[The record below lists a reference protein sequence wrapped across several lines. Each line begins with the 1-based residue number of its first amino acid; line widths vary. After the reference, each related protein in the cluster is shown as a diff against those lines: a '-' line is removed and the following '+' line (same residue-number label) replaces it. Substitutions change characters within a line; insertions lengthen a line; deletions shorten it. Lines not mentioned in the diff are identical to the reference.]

1 MCLNKSFFGNFSA
14 YSCVCVCCLN
24 ESEREGLD
32 ILRDVL
38 VVVVMSMLLT
48 MRVRDIAT
56 ERVEGLSSV

>member
-1 MCLNKSFFGNFSA
+1 M
-14 YSCVCVCCLN
+14 CCLN